1 MLDLSKPLG
10 IHEGLIFYGDHE
22 LPDLVYYFPDE
33 VGLAPQKDA
42 PGLYEMYLQAFSESD
57 VSEGGMEALRNSAGS
72 ILSLGVQCTVSEK
85 RLQKAMDQ
93 VKDTGVFPENLK
105 ASPPPWRDGSVNL
118 IVLDSDNSDARSINA
133 DSFVKSIVG
142 SKKPSLMSS
151 TLDSVFNVRLDRRG
165 TAIVTAALEGDTGNV
180 AGILY
185 DLKFNALRPAL
196 DMRIWAN
203 LDRCYESVSH
213 QLGVKV
219 EGQIYVV
226 KASLGADFG
235 WLTKKLE
242 EDGDLKIEV
251 ISQAEDAET
260 KKMMDEMI
268 SDFKTSIL
276 REMFAP
282 YINPEIP
289 GAIAAGAASVSTSL
303 ISVGVSYRFTKEN
316 ITQNKVIE
324 VDYRE
329 RSAIVRTHNPQ
340 AHLWVVGKQIAAHL
354 EKYIQHIRFGEV
366 WREQS
371 LSINLQY
378 DFDEAAADL
387 LSAEVMVWRFKDG
400 IHAHPAEGHFSIPAG
415 IDALYSVTFHK
426 GNATPKN
433 IAWNY
438 EKEEP
443 FGYYYQLRFVYQ
455 PGRQDVSS
463 PSEIMLPPV
472 YSSGNDLIIFPDTYI
487 YYRKIT
493 VRPGNIDFADS
504 NTVDVTFRLKDQEG
518 RVTDMKIIVLSQQNQ
533 NQVWTVRGKDRNN
546 LFIEVTK
553 EYHYTDGRPSLTTE
567 AVFLQD
573 DEVIINKPFLRSAFS
588 LIPVVAGVTEPA
600 AEILLEITVTSPDI
614 TDPIKKLYRITGP
627 QFNTE
632 PLTIHRSTAQDLL
645 SYSVKV
651 ILKDGQVIPLEEGII
666 NSNALVID
674 LNKVNQRQVTV
685 TWRGRSPAALGI
697 KELKVEFRKDGDE
710 STAPEAILY
719 SGDAIPQ
726 PVVKTFGRN
735 DRIEWR
741 INKRLQN
748 GSRIKSPFM
757 PVDTGAIMIDAEKE
771 L

>member
-33 VGLAPQKDA
+33 VGLAPQKNA
-42 PGLYEMYLQAFSESD
+42 PGLYEMYLQSFSESD

-72 ILSLGVQCTVSEK
+72 ILSLGVQCTVSDK
-85 RLQKAMDQ
+85 RLQKALAR
-93 VKDTGVFPENLK
+93 VKDTGSFPETLK

-133 DSFVKSIVG
+133 ESFVKSIVG
-142 SKKPSLMSS
+142 SKKPSLMSA

-226 KASLGADFG
+226 KASLGADFA

-282 YINPEIP
+282 YVNPEIP
-289 GAIAAGAASVSTSL
+289 GAIAAGAAAVSSSL
-303 ISVGVSYRFTKEN
+303 VSVGVSYRFTKEN
-316 ITQNKVIE
+316 ITQNKIIE

-340 AHLWVVGKQIAAHL
+340 AHLWVVGKQIAAHI

-366 WREQS
+366 WREQA
-371 LSINLQY
+371 LSISLQY
-378 DFDEAAADL
+378 DFDEEGADL
-387 LSAEVMVWRFKDG
+387 LSTEVMVWRFKDG
-400 IHAHPAEGHFSIPAG
+400 IMEHPTEGHFSIPAG
-415 IDALYSVTFHK
+415 TDALYSATFHK
-426 GNATPKN
+426 GNATTKN

-443 FGYYYQLRFVYQ
+443 FGYYYQLRFIYQ
-455 PGRQDVSS
+455 PARQDVSS
-463 PSEIMLPPV
+463 PPEILLPSV

-493 VRPGNIDFADS
+493 VRAGNIDFADS
-504 NTVDVTFRLKDQEG
+504 STVDVTFRLKDPEG
-518 RVTDMKIIVLSQQNQ
+518 RVSDIKIIVLSQQNP
-533 NQVWTVRGKDRNN
+533 NQVWTVRGKDRNH
-546 LFIEVTK
+546 LFIELTK

-588 LIPVVAGVTEPA
+588 LVPVVAGATGDV
-600 AEILLEITVTSPDI
+600 AEILLEITVTSPEV
-614 TDPIKKLYRITGP
+614 TDPIKKLYRIAGP
-627 QFNTE
+627 QFNME
-632 PLTIHRSTAQDLL
+632 PLTINRSTAQDVL

-651 ILKDGQVIPLEEGII
+651 IMKDGQIIPLEEGII
-666 NSNALVID
+666 NSNALMID
-674 LNKVNQRQVTV
+674 LNKINLRQVTF
-685 TWRGRSPAALGI
+685 TWSGRSPAALGI

-710 STAPEAILY
+710 SAAPEALLY

-748 GSRIKSPFM
+748 GSREKSLFKSL
-757 PVDTGAIMIDAEKE
+757 DTGAIMIDAEKE